1 MDTEFHPLKIRV
13 TPHEPGS
20 CFAALWSFV
29 SHQPAYQYQRRLKN
43 CKEEMDST
51 TLEEQLNVILEM
63 KAQLLTIIIENGCVN
78 ETELD
83 F

>member
-1 MDTEFHPLKIRV
+1 
-13 TPHEPGS
+13 
-20 CFAALWSFV
+20 
-29 SHQPAYQYQRRLKN
+29 
-43 CKEEMDST
+43 MDST

-78 ETELD
+78 ETDLD